1 MSNSSENYSLSSLVN
16 TLATTL
22 GKVIS
27 FQEGPEALS
36 LVEKVRQ
43 SAKVLRTTSDPKVG
57 EELAQAIAKL
67 PLEKLSLLTKAFTHF
82 FGLINLAEKVDLVRS
97 LKFPY
102 EVAGVPKPRPGSV
115 SSAVAVLAD
124 QGVLPKKLQALLD
137 QAQIHLVFTA
147 HPTESKRRTTLTKL
161 HRISK
166 ATTRLVVENL
176 SPDEKDDI
184 LKYILEEVVSIW
196 QSEEIRQVKLTV
208 PDEVKGNLYYFEDT
222 LALVVPKI
230 YHELERSLKK
240 AFPKTNWIVPPF
252 LRFGSWIG
260 GDRDGNPFVTP
271 EVTVE
276 TVRLLRS
283 AALKLHIAAIEELSH
298 RLSSSE
304 KQTAISAALTES
316 LTRDAS
322 LFPLMAEQLS
332 RHIPYERYREKCN
345 YIHEKL
351 LKTLE
356 YTQSFHSDWKKAAA
370 APPAG
375 TWYLAADELLADLRI
390 MEDSLRANKGAIL
403 ADGYLA
409 EILRNTQ
416 VFGFR
421 LASLDIRQHSGRHT
435 AALAELLKKSGA
447 CPDYASLSE
456 EDRLLVL
463 EKELSMDRP
472 LVAVRDGYG
481 PETAEVLRT
490 FQAVAT
496 VQERLNPRAV
506 ETYIISMTHGVSDIL
521 TVLLFCRWA
530 GLYRPGLFSH
540 LNIVPLFETRE
551 DLKSSSTIFER
562 LLKNDSYRAHLKLR
576 GDVQEIM
583 LGYSDSNKES
593 GYLSANWALY
603 RAQTNLTRL
612 ADGQQIAL
620 RLFHGRG
627 GSIGRGGGP
636 TGQAILAQPPGT
648 LKGRIKITEQGEVIS
663 DHYADPP
670 TARWHLEQIV
680 NAVLRGSFP
689 PREVI
694 PKAEWKTIM
703 DKLAKRSLLIY
714 RDLVYNHPRF
724 KEYFYNATPINQISG
739 HSLGSRPSRRIQDDS
754 IENLRAI
761 PWVFAW
767 MQSRHTLPGWY
778 GMGGAMDEFLKSDP
792 AGLPKLQEMYA
803 QWPFFKTVL
812 DNAQMILAKADMDI
826 ARRYAQMVPDKA
838 LGNEIFDLIRAEYD
852 RAFSVICQIVQVKEL
867 LEKDPG
873 LSESIKRR
881 NPYIDP
887 LSFIQVEL
895 IKRVRNNPGDAERE
909 ALSEAILLTINGIA
923 AGLKNT
929 G

>member
-1 MSNSSENYSLSSLVN
+1 
-16 TLATTL
+16 
-22 GKVIS
+22 
-27 FQEGPEALS
+27 
-36 LVEKVRQ
+36 
-43 SAKVLRTTSDPKVG
+43 
-57 EELAQAIAKL
+57 
-67 PLEKLSLLTKAFTHF
+67 
-82 FGLINLAEKVDLVRS
+82 
-97 LKFPY
+97 
-102 EVAGVPKPRPGSV
+102 
-115 SSAVAVLAD
+115 
-124 QGVLPKKLQALLD
+124 
-137 QAQIHLVFTA
+137 
-147 HPTESKRRTTLTKL
+147 
-161 HRISK
+161 
-166 ATTRLVVENL
+166 
-176 SPDEKDDI
+176 
-184 LKYILEEVVSIW
+184 
-196 QSEEIRQVKLTV
+196 VKLTV

-316 LTRDAS
+316 LARDAS
-322 LFPLMAEQLS
+322 LFPLLAEQLS

-356 YTQSFHSDWKKAAA
+356 YTHSFHSDWKRAA
-370 APPAG
+370 APPPPG
-375 TWYLAADELLADLRI
+375 TWYLAADELLADLRL

-409 EILRNTQ
+409 EIIRNTQ

-421 LASLDIRQHSGRHT
+421 LASLDVRQHSGRHT
-435 AALAELLKKSGA
+435 SALAELLKKSGA

-456 EDRLLVL
+456 EDRRLVL

-496 VQERLNPRAV
+496 VQERLNPRAM

-521 TVLLFCRWA
+521 AVLLFCRWA

-714 RDLVYNHPRF
+714 RDLVYGHPRF
-724 KEYFYNATPINQISG
+724 
-739 HSLGSRPSRRIQDDS
+739 
-754 IENLRAI
+754 
-761 PWVFAW
+761 
-767 MQSRHTLPGWY
+767 
-778 GMGGAMDEFLKSDP
+778 
-792 AGLPKLQEMYA
+792 
-803 QWPFFKTVL
+803 
-812 DNAQMILAKADMDI
+812 
-826 ARRYAQMVPDKA
+826 
-838 LGNEIFDLIRAEYD
+838 
-852 RAFSVICQIVQVKEL
+852 
-867 LEKDPG
+867 
-873 LSESIKRR
+873 
-881 NPYIDP
+881 
-887 LSFIQVEL
+887 
-895 IKRVRNNPGDAERE
+895 
-909 ALSEAILLTINGIA
+909 
-923 AGLKNT
+923 
-929 G
+929 